1 MLAAVAACGHS
12 PKAAPTRM
20 VDSVAPTVAP
30 GPEAAAQTIQPEV
43 PASQAT
49 ADLPD
54 ASGDSQQTTDPSKDR
69 WQPKNALVARE
80 ETDARVLLYHSF
92 GWFSVQRPAVS
103 PTAFKSQLD
112 FLAENEIE
120 VVPLGALLDFLEGKR
135 RLPKRIAVITIDD
148 GERNGYTTAFPI
160 LKERGLPFTVAIATE
175 AVVNHDS
182 RGTMT
187 WAELKELVA
196 SGLATVA
203 NHSHTHRNLTRLGP
217 RHLELE
223 LVHSR
228 ELIERHVG
236 VRPEAFIYPL
246 GAHNRR
252 VQRAVE
258 AAGYR
263 AGFAAV
269 GAKVHTTTNRF
280 AIPRWAVEKSTGLY
294 VFGRYFRKQ

>member
-1 MLAAVAACGHS
+1 MLAAVAACS
-12 PKAAPTRM
+12 RAPMTAPTRM
-20 VDSVAPTVAP
+20 VETRAPVVAPRPEPTQQSVRSEVAAP
-30 GPEAAAQTIQPEV
+30 RADARDGDDRSELTTKQPTQT
-43 PASQAT
+43 
-49 ADLPD
+49 
-54 ASGDSQQTTDPSKDR
+54 
-69 WQPKNALVARE
+69 WQPQGKLVARD
-80 ETDARVLLYHSF
+80 ETDVRVLLYHTF

-103 PTAFKSQLD
+103 PTAFKKQLD

-120 VVPLGALLDFLEGKR
+120 VIPLGALLDFLEGKQQ
-135 RLPKRIAVITIDD
+135 LPQRVAVITIDD

-175 AVVNHDS
+175 AIVNHDS

-196 SGLATVA
+196 SGLATIA

-217 RHLELE
+217 RQLELE

-228 ELIERHVG
+228 QLIEQHVG

-252 VQRAVE
+252 LQQAVE

-269 GAKVHTTTNRF
+269 GAKVHAATNRF